1 MTDRSPRRKRR
12 GPSRLGA
19 FGFGVVSLI
28 VVVIAVY
35 FGFTKTIPFRH
46 HFTLHAAFKTAN
58 NIKKGSLV
66 RIAGVNVGKVAGVHF
81 LGHGQ
86 SAAVVDIRLD
96 DTGLPIHTDATMK
109 VRPRIFLEGNFFLD
123 IKPGSPSAPTIK
135 DGGMIPVNQTS
146 APVQLDQLLSVLQT
160 STRTDLR
167 NLLYEL
173 SIGFGGQGGLGFN
186 RSLRYQGTAGRTG
199 AIVSDA
205 TLGTAEHDLSNYIKT
220 SGATAA
226 ALDRSPAALK
236 SLITDFNT
244 TARALAVQDVNLSA
258 TIHNLPITLR
268 TGLPALAALNR
279 AFPPLRRFIHD
290 IRPGT
295 RNSVPAL
302 DASIPLVRQLRL
314 LVQPS
319 ELRGLVADLRPT
331 VPSLLQL
338 NQVTV
343 PLFNQTRLASSCQNS
358 VILPWSNTTLQDS
371 TFPSQG
377 PVYQEQL
384 KALVGTG
391 GDSRESDAN
400 GIWFRVL
407 IGAGNFAFPSGT
419 GQFTLSNLPI
429 AGSNPPPAKEKPPL
443 RPDVPCE
450 TQHGP
455 DLRSIPL
462 GPPAG
467 EGPVNQLKTP
477 AAQARWAQLQT
488 SAINWL
494 KGQIRQDGLSK
505 VLSVS
510 SQEITPSEI
519 PHLKSMGRL
528 SR

>member
-1 MTDRSPRRKRR
+1 LSERSPRRRRR
-12 GPSRLGA
+12 GLGA
-19 FGFGVVSLI
+19 FGAGLISLFVI
-28 VVVIAVY
+28 VIAVY
-35 FGFTKTIPFRH
+35 FGFTKSIPFQH
-46 HFTLHAAFKTAN
+46 HFSIHAAFKTAN
-58 NIKKGSLV
+58 NIKKGSPV
-66 RIAGVNVGKVAGVHF
+66 RIAGVNVGKVTGVHF

-86 SAAVVDIRLD
+86 SAAVVDMRID
-96 DTGLPIHTDATMK
+96 DTGLPIHTDATLK

-123 IKPGSPSAPTIK
+123 LSPGSPSAPVIK
-135 DGGMIPVNQTS
+135 DGGMVPVNQTS

-160 STRTDLR
+160 STRTDLQT
-167 NLLYEL
+167 LLHEL
-173 SIGFGGQGGLGFN
+173 SIGFGGEGGLGFN
-186 RSLRYQGTAGRTG
+186 RSLQYQGTANRTG

-205 TLGTAEHDLSNYIKT
+205 SLGTAQHDLSNYIKN

-244 TARALAVQDVNLSA
+244 TARALAVQDTNLSA
-258 TIHNLPITLR
+258 AIHDLPQTLR
-268 TGLPALAALNR
+268 AGLPALAALNR

-302 DASIPLVRQLRL
+302 DASIPLAHQIRL
-314 LVQPS
+314 LVQPA

-331 VPSLLQL
+331 VPSLLAL
-338 NQVTV
+338 NQASV
-343 PLFNQTRLASSCQNS
+343 PLFQQTRLASSCQNN
-358 VILPWSNTTLQDS
+358 VILPWSNQSIPDAQFT
-371 TFPSQG
+371 PQG
-377 PVYQEQL
+377 PIYQEQL

-391 GDSRESDAN
+391 GDSREFDAN

-407 IGAGNFAFPSGT
+407 IGAGNFATPQST
-419 GQFTLSNLPI
+419 GGFLLSNLPI
-429 AGSNPPPAKEKPPL
+429 AGANPPPPHEKPPY

-455 DLRSIPL
+455 NLNTIPL
-462 GPPAG
+462 GPPPG
-467 EGPVNQLKTP
+467 QTPVNQLKTP
-477 AAQARWAQLQT
+477 AAQARSAKLET

-505 VLSVS
+505 DLGVS
-510 SQEITPSEI
+510 SQEVTPGEI
-519 PHLKSMGRL
+519 PHLKSLGRL